1 MKDIFLGFYYEGEK
15 EAELLKNSTVGISTA
30 ANQYQTGFLEGL
42 GKETCIISTLSVGAF
57 PKRNRKLFY
66 KRENKR
72 VAYGDVTYLPFI
84 NLHGIKD
91 MMFSQG
97 IYRELAKIIRAQSHT
112 TVYVYSLN
120 VVFERVLKRLKRKF
134 GDKFTYCLIIPDLPG
149 AYGIVRKGI
158 KGIKD
163 RMDAKP
169 KMQNASF
176 ADCYVFLTEAM
187 RELFPPRPYVVIE
200 GFLPTEQFDYSNTR
214 IPKTILYTGTLN
226 GKFGIQTL
234 LDAFALIKDEQY
246 RLWICGAGG
255 IEQKIV
261 ETAQKDHRIEFK
273 GFLPKKE
280 ISKLQTQCDVLINP
294 RPAEGVFTKYSFPS
308 KTMEYLLSGSKVLM
322 YRLPGIGDEYFHYVR
337 ELSSVDPKEM
347 AEKIVEACSD
357 ASFYEMPW
365 MEQVQWIQN
374 QKNATRQL
382 EKLTRLLAE

>member
-1 MKDIFLGFYYEGEK
+1 
-15 EAELLKNSTVGISTA
+15 
-30 ANQYQTGFLEGL
+30 
-42 GKETCIISTLSVGAF
+42 
-57 PKRNRKLFY
+57 
-66 KRENKR
+66 
-72 VAYGDVTYLPFI
+72 
-84 NLHGIKD
+84 
-91 MMFSQG
+91 
-97 IYRELAKIIRAQSHT
+97 
-112 TVYVYSLN
+112 
-120 VVFERVLKRLKRKF
+120 
-134 GDKFTYCLIIPDLPG
+134 
-149 AYGIVRKGI
+149 
-158 KGIKD
+158 
-163 RMDAKP
+163 
-169 KMQNASF
+169 
-176 ADCYVFLTEAM
+176 
-187 RELFPPRPYVVIE
+187 
-200 GFLPTEQFDYSNTR
+200 LPTEQFDYSNTR

-261 ETAQKDHRIEFK
+261 EAAQKDHRIEFK

-322 YRLPGIGDEYFHYVR
+322 YRLPGIGDEYYHYVR